1 MRIIRCH
8 CGLGALGGLSMAGI
22 SGGSIEEWYETMS
35 SDSDQILVDR
45 RWLINDC
52 YRENNLSFHPE
63 GKGKIVDDIGWKNE
77 EILSNYS
84 ELVYH
89 MR

>member
-1 MRIIRCH
+1 
-8 CGLGALGGLSMAGI
+8 
-22 SGGSIEEWYETMS
+22 MS

-63 GKGKIVDDIGWKNE
+63 GKRKIVDDIGWKNE